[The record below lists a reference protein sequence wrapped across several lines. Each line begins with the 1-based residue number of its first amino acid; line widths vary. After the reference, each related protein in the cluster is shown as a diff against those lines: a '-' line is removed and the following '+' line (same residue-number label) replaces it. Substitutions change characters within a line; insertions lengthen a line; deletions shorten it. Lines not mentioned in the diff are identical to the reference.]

1 MIFSNDRPRSAFVL
15 ARARHFFSL
24 LTSFEIH
31 RSLSSTQ
38 PRQALG
44 LGYRSP
50 PFLRLLQPGD
60 STARQWE
67 RHDSL
72 KIMTHSTAPIRTYCY
87 AGERQTG
94 GDHLHSTAK
103 TEPMNAETVQ
113 TTSAPSQHS
122 DQIGEQAPTNDS
134 YLVAECLKGNEE
146 AWLALVNKYKRLI
159 YSVPIKYGACSE
171 DAADILQSVFMEL
184 FSELSKLQKAESLK
198 AWLMVVTSRKCFHWH
213 RQKRLE
219 LNLDNIETEYPEA
232 VAISA
237 PEIVEAEKEQ
247 LLREG
252 IAQLS
257 PRCRE
262 LVRMLFYEQP
272 PLPYAE
278 IAQRVGLATGSI
290 GFTRARCLE
299 RLHEILRE
307 MGF

>member
-1 MIFSNDRPRSAFVL
+1 M
-15 ARARHFFSL
+15 HFFSL

-38 PRQALG
+38 PRQAPG

-50 PFLRLLQPGD
+50 PFRRLLQPGD
-60 STARQWE
+60 PTARQRE
-67 RHDSL
+67 RQHSL
-72 KIMTHSTAPIRTYCY
+72 KIMTYSTAPIRSYCY

-94 GDHLHSTAK
+94 GDRLHPAAK
-103 TEPMNAETVQ
+103 TEPTNVGHVQ
-113 TTSAPSQHS
+113 SRSAPLEHL
-122 DQIGEQAPTNDS
+122 DQIGGQPTTSDS

-159 YSVPIKYGACSE
+159 YSVPIKYGASSE

-219 LNLDNIETEYPEA
+219 LNLDNIEAEYPEA

-237 PEIVEAEKEQ
+237 PEIIEAEKEQ
-247 LLREG
+247 ILREG
-252 IAQLS
+252 ITRLS

-262 LVRMLFYEQP
+262 LVRLLFYEQP

-278 IAQRVGLATGSI
+278 VAQRVGLATGSI

-299 RLHEILRE
+299 RLHEILQE